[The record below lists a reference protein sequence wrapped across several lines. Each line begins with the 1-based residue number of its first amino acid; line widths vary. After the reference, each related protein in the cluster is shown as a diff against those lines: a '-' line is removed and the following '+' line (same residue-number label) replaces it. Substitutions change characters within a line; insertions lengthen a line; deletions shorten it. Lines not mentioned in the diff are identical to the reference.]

1 MNDECE
7 RESDRRS
14 NGRFRSSR
22 RTFLAATSVTVGA
35 IAGCADDE
43 DGDDA
48 NVVDPQ
54 ELDDDESD
62 EPDENGDDETDE
74 TDEADEVNDSEED
87 DDEQGDDDEAVGAAD
102 DEEDAD
108 ENGEDDEG
116 QDEGDGNG
124 DDADAADDDT
134 ESDADEPT
142 DDGDDATDEDASD
155 DSDGDDG
162 GEPDDPDDGGQDEDE
177 DDSDGDGEQ
186 DEEEEDDGEGEEDED
201 DEEGEE
207 DDEEGEEDDEEG
219 EEDDEEEEGGPDLD
233 HPSTENMGHSPV
245 LGPDP
250 ETADATIVMFDD
262 PACPACAQFEA
273 DVFPDLQT
281 HVDAGELS
289 IVWRGM
295 AVIED
300 WSDAALQVQ
309 WATYERDVDA
319 FWDLREYAFEIQD
332 DIDSGEDAIDR
343 LIEYLEES
351 TSIDTDAIR
360 TEATDS
366 AYSQRPALDED
377 AASRAGVDATP
388 YFFLFREGE
397 FRTEIRG
404 IEDYRVFA
412 SALEL

>member
-116 QDEGDGNG
+116 DGNG

-186 DEEEEDDGEGEEDED
+186 DEEEEDDGEGEED
-201 DEEGEE
+201 
-207 DDEEGEEDDEEG
+207 EDDEEG

>member
-1 MNDECE
+1 MNDERDC
-7 RESDRRS
+7 ESDRRS

-35 IAGCADDE
+35 LAGCADDE

-54 ELDDDESD
+54 ELDDNDED
-62 EPDENGDDETDE
+62 TDENGDDETDE
-74 TDEADEVNDSEED
+74 TNETDEDD
-87 DDEQGDDDEAVGAAD
+87 DDEQDDDDEAVGAAD

-108 ENGEDDEG
+108 ENGEGDEG

-124 DDADAADDDT
+124 D
-134 ESDADEPT
+134 DADEPT

-177 DDSDGDGEQ
+177 
-186 DEEEEDDGEGEEDED
+186 EEEEAEDEDED
-201 DEEGEE
+201 DEEEDDGDEDDEDDEGEEE
-207 DDEEGEEDDEEG
+207 DDEDDEEG
-219 EEDDEEEEGGPDLD
+219 EEDDEEEEGGPNLD

-332 DIDSGEDAIDR
+332 DIDSDEDVIDR

-351 TSIDTDAIR
+351 TSLDTDAIR